1 MIRTDTC
8 PDALSRS
15 KEKEQGSAMT
25 LSWRGALECGARPR
39 ILIMSKV
46 HVFPLH
52 QRAYHD
58 TEHGADCICEPK
70 VFFNGKDNAGEDAIV
85 FIHGLLSEECI
96 SRLRSISS
104 GL

>member
-1 MIRTDTC
+1 
-8 PDALSRS
+8 
-15 KEKEQGSAMT
+15 
-25 LSWRGALECGARPR
+25 
-39 ILIMSKV
+39 MSKM

-70 VFFNGKDNAGEDAIV
+70 VFIHGKDDAGEDAIV
-85 FIHGLLSEECI
+85 FVHEVLSKECI